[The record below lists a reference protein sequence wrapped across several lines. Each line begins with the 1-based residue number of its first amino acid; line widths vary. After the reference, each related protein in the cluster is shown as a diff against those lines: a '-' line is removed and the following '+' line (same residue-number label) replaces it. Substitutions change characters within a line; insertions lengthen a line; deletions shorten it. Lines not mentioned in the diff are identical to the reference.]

1 MTINFNQTFIDEITA
16 RLTEEETRLTRE
28 LEQFSKKDP
37 HNTENFNTQFEEVGD
52 KEDENA
58 AEVATYSDN
67 LTLEREL
74 EAALRDVHGALDR
87 LKKGTYGI
95 CKYCG
100 KQIDERRLKARPMSS
115 ACVECKK
122 LLTQEV

>member
-1 MTINFNQTFIDEITA
+1 MPTNFNQSFIDEIQKQ
-16 RLTEEETRLTRE
+16 LTDDETRLVRE
-28 LEQFSKKDP
+28 LEEISTKNP
-37 HNTENFNTQFEEVGD
+37 HNAEKYDARFQEVGD

-58 AEVATYSDN
+58 SEVATFTDN
-67 LTLEREL
+67 LTLEHEL
-74 EAALRDVHGALDR
+74 ETALRDVRGAIER
-87 LKKGTYGI
+87 LKKGVYGI

-100 KQIDERRLKARPMSS
+100 KQIDERRLKARPTSS

>member
-1 MTINFNQTFIDEITA
+1 MAQTLSAKFLKE
-16 RLTEEETRLTRE
+16 TEEKLKEEEGRLTRE
-28 LEQFSKKDP
+28 LAQISTKNP
-37 HNTENFNTQFEEVGD
+37 HNKEDYDATFPNMGD

-74 EAALRDVHGALDR
+74 ESALRDVKSALDR
-87 LKKGTYGI
+87 LAKGTYGI
-95 CKYCG
+95 CKYC
-100 KQIDERRLKARPMSS
+100 KKPIDERRLKARATSS
-115 ACVECKK
+115 ACIECKK